1 MIPSEQQ
8 FITKMDS
15 DRFFNPSN
23 TKAYQA
29 GIGKGNV
36 RVRPESQGLPHFDQK
51 IFNRASAEIAEGVKS
66 GRIAKENAAKADRQ
80 NKIDNRGF
88 PNRAFPKDATV
99 KINSAK

>member
-23 TKAYQA
+23 TKAYES

-51 IFNRASAEIAEGVKS
+51 TFNRASAEIAESVKS
-66 GRIAKENAAKADRQ
+66 GRIAKENAAKSDRL
-80 NKIDNRGF
+80 NKSG
-88 PNRAFPKDATV
+88 NRAFPKDATV

>member
-36 RVRPESQGLPHFDQK
+36 KVRPESQGLPHFDQK
-51 IFNRASAEIAEGVKS
+51 TFNRASAEIAEGVKS
-66 GRIAKENAAKADRQ
+66 GAIAKENADKSDRL
-80 NKIDNRGF
+80 NKSG
-88 PNRAFPKDATV
+88 NRAFPKDATV

>member
-23 TKAYQA
+23 TKAYES

-36 RVRPESQGLPHFDQK
+36 KVRKEATGLPHFDQK

-66 GRIAKENAAKADRQ
+66 GRIAKENSDKSDRL
-80 NKIDNRGF
+80 NKSG
-88 PNRAFPKDATV
+88 NRAFPKDATV